1 LNESPHVRE
10 KRSDIVKVNARSIA
24 RKRAGLTQ
32 HRLAKLTGICAST
45 ISLWENYE
53 LELAPEAVEKIGRV
67 IAAELNR
74 VPVSSTPREI
84 VHALTPSV
92 ANSES

>member
-1 LNESPHVRE
+1 M
-10 KRSDIVKVNARSIA
+10 A

-45 ISLWENYE
+45 ISLWENHE
-53 LELAPEAVEKIGRV
+53 LELAPEVVEEIGRV

-74 VPVSSTPREI
+74 VPVRSTPKEI
-84 VHALTPSV
+84 LHALMTLAS
-92 ANSES
+92 

>member
-1 LNESPHVRE
+1 M
-10 KRSDIVKVNARSIA
+10 KVNVRSIA

-45 ISLWENYE
+45 ISLWENHE

-84 VHALTPSV
+84 VHALMPSV
-92 ANSES
+92 ANSEG

>member
-1 LNESPHVRE
+1 MKL
-10 KRSDIVKVNARSIA
+10 NARSIA

-32 HRLAKLTGICAST
+32 HRLARLTGICAST
-45 ISLWENYE
+45 ISLWENHE

-74 VPVSSTPREI
+74 VPVSPTPTDI
-84 VHALTPSV
+84 VRLLMPLVGRHPGDKC
-92 ANSES
+92 EQG